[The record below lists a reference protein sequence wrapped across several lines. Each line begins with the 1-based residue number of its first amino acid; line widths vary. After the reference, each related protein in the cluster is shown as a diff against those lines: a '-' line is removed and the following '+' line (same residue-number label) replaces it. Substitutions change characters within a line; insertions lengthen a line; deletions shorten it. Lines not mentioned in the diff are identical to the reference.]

1 MKSFKIGLSG
11 KKGAGKD
18 TVADMLQKI
27 IKEDSGLEFQRT
39 SFAAELY
46 RFLSN
51 ILGVTVEGL
60 LKQKDQPEIELT
72 VPYGSGFLARI
83 SDNIYELMR
92 RYHRT
97 ITLAYADKARVKI
110 YEAICERLSGGEDT
124 GELCHNYILSDFRGL
139 IQEVGTD
146 IIKNKLAQDFWIEL
160 SGVNDQS
167 LQIFSDVRFDDE
179 AVPFVENGFLIH
191 VNAYEGDS
199 KQDCSTKTEQHIS
212 EQFDGEEIAD
222 VVLHNLKDHMTLQDL
237 EREVRNIYTTRIR
250 PILLSKG
257 LIITKATQTAV
268 DEVVED
274 TVQEAVED
282 DCQDSLGVRINRLD
296 KVIEVGVGGCTA
308 WFDSTTGALVSYRFE
323 EEG

>member
-60 LKQKDQPEIELT
+60 LKQKDQPEIELGMLFKEDFKSRVDQHLQMLLEEYT
-72 VPYGSGFLARI
+72 QHGILGYPFIFKIKRL
-83 SDNIYELMR
+83 IYTAVHMR
-92 RYHRT
+92 LYTAHWPPR
-97 ITLAYADKARVKI
+97 LNDI
-110 YEAICERLSGGEDT
+110 YQLK
-124 GELCHNYILSDFRGL
+124 DFRGL

-146 IIKNKLAQDFWIEL
+146 IMKKQVAEDFWIEL

-191 VNAYEGDS
+191 VNAYEGGA
-199 KQDCSTKTEQHIS
+199 KPDCSTKTEQHIS
-212 EQFDGEEIAD
+212 EQFDGEKVAD

-237 EREVRNIYTTRIR
+237 EKEVRSIYTTRIR

-257 LIITKATQTAV
+257 LIITEPSQVA
-268 DEVVED
+268 VED

-282 DCQDSLGVRINRLD
+282 DCQDPLGVRINRLD
-296 KVIEVGVGGCTA
+296 KVIEVGVGSCTA
-308 WFDSTTGALVSYRFE
+308 RFDSTTGVLVSYRFE

>member
-46 RFLSN
+46 RFLEDV
-51 ILGVTVEGL
+51 LETPAKDL
-60 LKQKDQPEIELT
+60 LKHKDNRFMVVGLRNCNALKGHVESCLEDLLKKYPETFQKEVVEVVCND
-72 VPYGSGFLARI
+72 I
-83 SDNIYELMR
+83 SQDLI
-92 RYHRT
+92 
-97 ITLAYADKARVKI
+97 
-110 YEAICERLSGGEDT
+110 ERLISHVHIDSGGIKP
-124 GELCHNYILSDFRGL
+124 LLFRFREF
-139 IQEVGTD
+139 IQKVGTD
-146 IIKNKLAQDFWIEL
+146 ILKNKLAQDFWIEL

-191 VNAYEGDS
+191 VNAYEGDA
-199 KQDCSTKTEQHIS
+199 KPDCSTKTEQHIS
-212 EQFDGEEIAD
+212 EQFDGEEVAD

-237 EREVRNIYTTRIR
+237 EKEVRSIYTTRIR

-257 LIITKATQTAV
+257 FY
-268 DEVVED
+268 
-274 TVQEAVED
+274 
-282 DCQDSLGVRINRLD
+282 NP
-296 KVIEVGVGGCTA
+296 
-308 WFDSTTGALVSYRFE
+308 
-323 EEG
+323 